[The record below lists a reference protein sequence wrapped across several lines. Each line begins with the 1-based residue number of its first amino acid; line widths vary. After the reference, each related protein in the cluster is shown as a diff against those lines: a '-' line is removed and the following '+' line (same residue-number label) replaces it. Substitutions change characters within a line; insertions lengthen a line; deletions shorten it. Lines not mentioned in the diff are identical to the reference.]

1 MLLRNILLFLL
12 FILYSIQSSLHVQHR
27 GEVKPLDILFEAG
40 HNVHKCVSQKN
51 DSISLSRENDSIS
64 LFRELQM
71 QWMKLCLDMQV
82 GINYFV

>member
-1 MLLRNILLFLL
+1 M
-12 FILYSIQSSLHVQHR
+12 QSSLHVQHR

-40 HNVHKCVSQKN
+40 YNVHKCVSQK
-51 DSISLSRENDSIS
+51 NDSIS